1 MKRTDKKIIKIL
13 ESNGFDV
20 TRESD
25 EQQWF
30 IHQYTPAGEDWGFY
44 LENLDD
50 LVDYAENFDPDDE
63 FEMWVEAKKNGT
75 RGVPSYS
82 ELFEDQLWKQNILKE
97 VADFI

>member
-1 MKRTDKKIIKIL
+1 MKREDKRIIKVL
-13 ESNGFDV
+13 EKNGFDV
-20 TRESD
+20 TKESG
-25 EQQWF
+25 QWF

-75 RGVPSYS
+75 SGVPSYS

-97 VADFI
+97 VADLI